1 MCEYTI
7 TDTDETLGVIDRYL
21 ISPKKTQTIVSRSG
35 LVFFGRFRHVLVADC
50 KLIAR
55 RSQLTNYNRSN
66 NNLAFS
72 KQQAKSR

>member
-1 MCEYTI
+1 
-7 TDTDETLGVIDRYL
+7 
-21 ISPKKTQTIVSRSG
+21 
-35 LVFFGRFRHVLVADC
+35 VLVADC